1 MPHLLLV
8 LNFLNKEKALGIL
21 SCTGLNADWLRKRI
35 FFLIILVQLLALDQL
50 CLLPA

>member
-1 MPHLLLV
+1 MAHLLLV

-35 FFLIILVQLLALDQL
+35 YFFNYSGTIT
-50 CLLPA
+50 CS